1 MTEDLRAA
9 TVTRLEK
16 IATDNG
22 FDRELQRDGHWLR
35 FASTQVPLGLWLTA
49 VGDEHFVAA
58 VSQLNVA
65 KTLSDL
71 ANLSGEP
78 PLGAEATLG
87 VSGIPALHRLVR
99 RAFQLAKALPDE
111 LLHTFEKKTALLPRT
126 TEAERLVVQRVG
138 QEIFREGL
146 IQFWDGRCA
155 VSGLA
160 VTSLLRG
167 SHIKPW
173 AACETD
179 SERLDVFNGFLLAP
193 SLDATFDRGLITVS
207 DDGSVVVSD
216 ELSNVDRR
224 LLGLDL
230 PLRVTR
236 LDDGHRAYL
245 LFHREHVF
253 RRKA

>member
-1 MTEDLRAA
+1 MTADLPAA

-22 FDRELQRDGHWLR
+22 FDRELQRDGNWLR
-35 FASTQVPLGLWLTA
+35 FASTQVPLALWLTA
-49 VGDEHFVAA
+49 FGEEHFVAA

-65 KTLSDL
+65 TALSDL
-71 ANLSGEP
+71 AMPSGEP
-78 PLGAEATLG
+78 PLGAQATLS
-87 VSGIPALHRLVR
+87 VSGIPSLHRLVR

-111 LLHTFEKKTALLPRT
+111 LLNTFQRETAALPRT

-138 QEIFREGL
+138 QNIFREGL

-155 VSGLA
+155 ATGLA
-160 VTSLLRG
+160 VTALLRG

-173 AACETD
+173 AACESD
-179 SERLDVFNGFLLAP
+179 AQRLDVFNGLLLAP
-193 SLDATFDRGLITVS
+193 SLDATFDRGLITVLN
-207 DDGSVVVSD
+207 DGSVAVSD

-236 LDDGHRAYL
+236 LDNGHRAYL

-253 RRKA
+253 RGKA